1 MNGNTT
7 DAADSE
13 ARDFLYREYAR
24 LAECCNGYVKGA
36 LTDIKLLGGIGAVL
50 AWDPVSR
57 MLDLDAHL
65 DQPVT
70 PVGFIALLLVVM
82 FVLFY
87 NLLKQSI
94 LFYYQAR
101 MRRFETRLNAFY
113 PGAEPTFALTLAW
126 PDWQRG
132 VHDRLALLTF
142 GIFYM
147 ILICFPTVLIVLQ
160 GSRSEERRV
169 GTGGGSRCSS
179 RWSPY
184 NE

>member
-57 MLDLDAHL
+57 MLDLDANL

-70 PVGFIALLLVVM
+70 PVGFI
-82 FVLFY
+82 
-87 NLLKQSI
+87 S
-94 LFYYQAR
+94 
-101 MRRFETRLNAFY
+101 
-113 PGAEPTFALTLAW
+113 
-126 PDWQRG
+126 
-132 VHDRLALLTF
+132 
-142 GIFYM
+142 
-147 ILICFPTVLIVLQ
+147 
-160 GSRSEERRV
+160 SEEHTSDLQSLMRISYAV
-169 GTGGGSRCSS
+169 LCLKK
-179 RWSPY
+179 
-184 NE
+184 

>member
-1 MNGNTT
+1 MRIS
-7 DAADSE
+7 DWSSDVCSS
-13 ARDFLYREYAR
+13 DP
-24 LAECCNGYVKGA
+24 YVKGA

-87 NLLKQSI
+87 NLLKQPI

-113 PGAEPTFALTLAW
+113 PGAAPPFALTL
-126 PDWQRG
+126 
-132 VHDRLALLTF
+132 DRKS
-142 GIFYM
+142 G
-147 ILICFPTVLIVLQ
+147 
-160 GSRSEERRV
+160 GE
-169 GTGGGSRCSS
+169 GKGGSVRVDF
-179 RWSPY
+179 
-184 NE
+184 

>member
-1 MNGNTT
+1 MYPAVCTALETPLGSLFWGCNHLCLTAIARFGGGRAMNGNTT

-87 NLLKQSI
+87 NLLKQSL
-94 LFYYQAR
+94 LFY
-101 MRRFETRLNAFY
+101 
-113 PGAEPTFALTLAW
+113 
-126 PDWQRG
+126 
-132 VHDRLALLTF
+132 
-142 GIFYM
+142 
-147 ILICFPTVLIVLQ
+147 
-160 GSRSEERRV
+160 
-169 GTGGGSRCSS
+169 
-179 RWSPY
+179 
-184 NE
+184 